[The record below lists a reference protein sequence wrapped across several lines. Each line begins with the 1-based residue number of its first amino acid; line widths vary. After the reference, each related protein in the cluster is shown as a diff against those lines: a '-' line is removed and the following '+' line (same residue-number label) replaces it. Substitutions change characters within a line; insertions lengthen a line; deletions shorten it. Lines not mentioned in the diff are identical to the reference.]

1 MMAQVIQFLPS
12 VGLKSWVQLSAAIF
26 EAQFQLLW
34 HLGSEPSVGSSLS
47 LLLKCTKDNFL
58 LWPPF
63 KAIQEILAVCLHSDI
78 FLYSWQKQDFM
89 YMKRVLRFV
98 STPWWSISA
107 EIFAL
112 SQCLLLSQILE
123 SQLCRPCHYLC
134 MGYFFS
140 LCVYI
145 GGSFESLFFQLMND
159 LVDRTMGS
167 TVQLY
172 AKEPASLG
180 HGTQPRS

>member
-1 MMAQVIQFLPS
+1 MAPWSWPGKAANNGPSPRASVHTWETQRNFLAP
-12 VGLKSWVQLSAAIF
+12 GFELAQLRP
-26 EAQFQLLW
+26 LW

-167 TVQLY
+167 TV
-172 AKEPASLG
+172 
-180 HGTQPRS
+180 